1 MLTAAANG
9 NITTYAPL
17 DIKALEKTMKPIT
30 KLLEKYKQKLYCD
43 KLIKDYG
50 RDLEEIVK
58 VNNSK
63 VEKYTEYVK

>member
-30 KLLEKYKQKLYCD
+30 KVLEQYKQKLYCD
-43 KLIKDYG
+43 KIIKDYG

-63 VEKYTEYVK
+63 VDKYT